1 MLISHTP
8 WLLLLNHGVTRFLR
22 MRVTAMKFSTVSM
35 AIVLI
40 SLILTVYASEAEA
53 QQPTEGFFSL
63 VIGHS
68 FLKPCYE
75 KAA

>member
-53 QQPTEGFFSL
+53 QQPTEGFVSL
-63 VIGHS
+63 FIGHI

-75 KAA
+75 KPA

>member
-1 MLISHTP
+1 
-8 WLLLLNHGVTRFLR
+8 

-40 SLILTVYASEAEA
+40 SLILTVYASEAKA
-53 QQPTEGFFSL
+53 QQPTEGFVSL
-63 VIGHS
+63 FIGHI

-75 KAA
+75 KPA

>member
-1 MLISHTP
+1 MLISYTP
-8 WLLLLNHGVTRFLR
+8 RPLLLNHGLTRFLR

-40 SLILTVYASEAEA
+40 SLILTVYASEAKA